1 MKAFLAP
8 AAVCALLF
16 AGCGGGDAK
25 PGPPVR
31 LAIDSPSDLAL
42 THESSVEVN
51 GTVEPP
57 GTSVTVDGRRAP
69 VRGGRFSATVDLDPG
84 TNIVDVFAGRRGSVP
99 VMAALRVRREV
110 DVRVPELGGA
120 TPGDAED
127 ALAGLGL
134 QADVKKSSGIIELL
148 LPEDARV
155 CDTDPPA
162 GSRVPP
168 GTTVTVFVAKLC

>member
-1 MKAFLAP
+1 MKALLPP
-8 AAVCALLF
+8 AAVCALLL
-16 AGCGGGDAK
+16 AGCGGDTK

-31 LAIDSPSDLAL
+31 LAVDSPSDQAL
-42 THESSVEVN
+42 THESSVEVS
-51 GTVEPP
+51 GTVEPR
-57 GTSVTVDGRRAP
+57 GTSVTIEGRRAP
-69 VRGGRFSATVDLDPG
+69 VRAGRFSATVDLDPG

-99 VMAALRVRREV
+99 AMVALRVRREV
-110 DVRVPELGGA
+110 DVRVPDLQGA

-134 QADVKKSSGIIELL
+134 QADVQKSSGFLEFL

-155 CDTDPPA
+155 CETDPAA

>member
-1 MKAFLAP
+1 MRSLVAP
-8 AAVCALLF
+8 AAVCALLV
-16 AGCGGGDAK
+16 AGCGDSK
-25 PGPPVR
+25 PGPPVK
-31 LAIDSPSDLAL
+31 LSVDSPADLAL
-42 THESSVEVN
+42 THESSVQVS
-51 GTVEPP
+51 GTVSPP
-57 GTSVTVDGRRAP
+57 GTSVTVEGRGVPART
-69 VRGGRFSATVDLDPG
+69 GRFSTTVDLDPG
-84 TNIVDVFAGRRGSVP
+84 TNVVDVLAGRRGSVP
-99 VMAALRVRREV
+99 AMVAVRVRREV
-110 DVRVPELGGA
+110 EVRVPDLEGA
-120 TPGDAED
+120 TPSDAED

>member
-1 MKAFLAP
+1 MRPVAV
-8 AAVCALLF
+8 AAASMVLL
-16 AGCGGGDAK
+16 AGCGANTK

-31 LAIDSPSDLAL
+31 LSIDSPSDQAL
-42 THESSVEVN
+42 THDSSVDVK
-51 GTVEPP
+51 GTVEPV
-57 GTSVTVDGRRAP
+57 GTSVTVEGRRAP
-69 VRGGRFSATVDLDPG
+69 VRSGRFSATVDLDPG
-84 TNIVDVFAGRRGSVP
+84 TNVVDVFAGRRGSVP
-99 VMAALRVRREV
+99 AMVALRVRREV
-110 DVRVPELGGA
+110 DVRVPDLGGA
-120 TPGDAED
+120 TPSDAED

-155 CDTDPPA
+155 CETDPPE